1 MDSGVHE
8 KLLRTSR
15 PSLLRADRTGHLK
28 MEAVHKSKMSKSR
41 NGCLTCKKK
50 RLKCDETKPY
60 CLKCSTKKLKCG
72 GYATNFKWKSDYS
85 AAPMARSKYVA
96 LAHLELNSHCAQTP
110 SVPPAGLPTTGGLQ
124 RHLELASL
132 SVTGKSIAE
141 IKIEND
147 LIALGYNPNAH
158 TLSDSV
164 KPQPKRRFSNETT
177 HVRHR
182 DPTKRPRSRSAT
194 CLSEAELKRH
204 DIKMVATNNLASL
217 AGVAVEEMRNNISDS
232 PSAIVNGTRVPSQHQ
247 THNVFTQSLGGPFS
261 PGFAE
266 FLSSHQV
273 LSSLSPDEAMQR
285 VPAVSQTPSP
295 TIREDLQLATTMRD
309 ASPLYDDAKLTPS
322 LSALINYAFTNG
334 NIGDETRFSNVLI
347 TPKSP
352 LGCEKL
358 DVDLAVIDKTQAID
372 RRLGVIMQAIE
383 VSPQVRTSRETP
395 PTINAEINQVLTMSA
410 EMDQIL
416 FLYSQYTCLIMS
428 IKNGAEENPWRTL
441 ILPFAKIYRCLFNS
455 MAAMTVFHLA
465 GSNSEKSHALRSRG
479 YIYMKRC
486 ILELASGLTKMNEKP
501 AVNALPADIAL
512 TTCINLAVCECWD
525 RHTSSGIAHLKGAK
539 SMVQMVMS
547 VLRHQQSADLKRYHQ
562 LKCNERPAEFDDLK
576 ERLVTVDTRE
586 WGEIIRENSA
596 KMDDTHFDVNRLS
609 ITIPRSLQFLFNA
622 WIYFEVLA
630 QMTTDFNQDDKGI
643 DLVATIT
650 KIADNSHRKTQLKRS
665 TSATS
670 STQFFSSKTS
680 TSDMRSERSPSDR
693 LDSSALS
700 VHEPIFAH
708 NKAKALSIF
717 DRFESFTF
725 TNDDIDPLLGCAQ
738 SLFLIMGKVAV
749 LISKIRRTHWEM
761 GKELLEKAR
770 PFRNSL
776 ADITTATQ
784 LKQQLIDWKPTLS
797 SAMMGMNYEGASAP
811 SQGDARAATTWEI
824 SSCIASA
831 EAYRYSTLLYL
842 HQSVPEIPSMSSA
855 QLADKVFVLLA
866 SVPMTSN
873 IYIVHIFPLLVS
885 SCEARPGDE
894 REWCLSR
901 WEALAEKM
909 WIGNIDKA
917 LEVVKEVWRRKD
929 EFETSR
935 VKSKED
941 RLSFNVAGDGDGAVK
956 LIEINGQLSGLMAAI
971 NQNSEKKSDDHRGGI
986 NSRFHWSTVMKEW
999 GWEILLA

>member
-1 MDSGVHE
+1 
-8 KLLRTSR
+8 
-15 PSLLRADRTGHLK
+15 
-28 MEAVHKSKMSKSR
+28 MEAAHKSKMSKSR

-60 CLKCSTKKLKCG
+60 CLKCTTKKLKCG

-85 AAPMARSKYVA
+85 AAPMARSKSAA
-96 LAHLELNSHCAQTP
+96 LASLELNSHCAQTP
-110 SVPPAGLPTTGGLQ
+110 SVPSADRPTTGGLQ

-132 SVTGKSIAE
+132 SMTGKSIEE

-147 LIALGYNPNAH
+147 LIALGYSPNAH
-158 TLSDSV
+158 AHSHSA

-177 HVRHR
+177 SVSQR
-182 DPTKRPRSRSAT
+182 DPPKRPRSRSTT
-194 CLSEAELKRH
+194 CLSEAELMRH
-204 DIKMVATNNLASL
+204 DIKMVAHNNLASL
-217 AGVAVEEMRNNISDS
+217 AEVAVDEMRSNISNS
-232 PSAIVNGTRVPSQHQ
+232 PSAVSSGADAHSQQQARDVPSQP
-247 THNVFTQSLGGPFS
+247 LGGPFS

-273 LSSLSPDEAMQR
+273 LSNLSPKGSIER
-285 VPAVSQTPSP
+285 VPTVSQTPSP
-295 TIREDLQLATTMRD
+295 TLRDDLQLATTMRH
-309 ASPLYDDAKLTPS
+309 ASPQHEDAKLTPS

-334 NIGDETRFSNVLI
+334 NIGDETRFSSMFI
-347 TPKSP
+347 TPLSP
-352 LGCEKL
+352 LGWEKL
-358 DVDLAVIDKTQAID
+358 NVDLAVVDNTQATD
-372 RRLGVIMQAIE
+372 RQLGVSMQAIE
-383 VSPQVRTSRETP
+383 NQSQVCIPRETP
-395 PTINAEINQVLTMSA
+395 PTINAEINQVLVMSA
-410 EMDQIL
+410 EKDQL
-416 FLYSQYTCLIMS
+416 LLLYSQYTCLIMS
-428 IKNGAEENPWRTL
+428 IKNGAQENPWRTL
-441 ILPFAKIYRCLFNS
+441 ILPFAKTYLCLFNS

-465 GSNSEKSHALRSRG
+465 GSNSENSHALRSRG

-501 AVNALPADIAL
+501 AVNELPADIAL

-525 RHTSSGIAHLKGAK
+525 RHISSGIAHLKGAK
-539 SMVQMVMS
+539 SMIQMVMS

-562 LKCNERPAEFDDLK
+562 FGSGEHLTEFENLKAK
-576 ERLVTVDTRE
+576 LVTVDARE
-586 WGEIIRENSA
+586 WEEIIRENSI
-596 KMDDTHFDVNRLS
+596 KMNDTHSDVNQLS

-650 KIADNSHRKTQLKRS
+650 KIADNTHRKTQLKRS

-670 STQFFSSKTS
+670 STQFVSSKTP
-680 TSDMRSERSPSDR
+680 TSDVHSVRSPSER

-700 VHEPIFAH
+700 VHESIFAH
-708 NKAKALSIF
+708 DKAKALSIF
-717 DRFESFTF
+717 DHFESFRF

-749 LISKIRRTHWEM
+749 LISKIRRAHWEK
-761 GKELLEKAR
+761 GKEVLLEKAG

-784 LKQQLIDWKPTLS
+784 LKQQLINWKPTLS
-797 SAMMGMNYEGASAP
+797 SAMVGMNYEGASAS
-811 SQGDARAATTWEI
+811 SQDDARATTTWDI

-831 EAYRYSTLLYL
+831 EAYRFSTLLYL
-842 HQSVPEIPSMSSA
+842 HQAVPEIPSMSSA

-885 SCEARPGDE
+885 SCEASPGEE

-917 LEVVKEVWRRKD
+917 IEVVKEVWRRKD
-929 EFETSR
+929 EVETSQP
-935 VKSKED
+935 KED
-941 RLSFNVAGDGDGAVK
+941 RSSFNFATNGDGAIK
-956 LIEINGQLSGLMAAI
+956 LVEINGQLSGLMAAI
-971 NQNSEKKSDDHRGGI
+971 NQRSGINSDGHRGGI
-986 NSRFHWSTVMKEW
+986 NSRLHWSTVMKEW